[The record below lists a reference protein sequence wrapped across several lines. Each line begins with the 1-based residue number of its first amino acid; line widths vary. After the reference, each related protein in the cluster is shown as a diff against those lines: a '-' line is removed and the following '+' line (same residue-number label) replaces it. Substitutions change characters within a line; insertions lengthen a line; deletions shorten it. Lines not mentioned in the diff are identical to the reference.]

1 MTKYEVIDA
10 HVHTYKTPEI
20 GLQALSGFDVS
31 GCCGTPEEL
40 VPIMQDAGI
49 RQAVQCNM
57 TPARSM
63 FEAALAGVPS
73 DQVEEV
79 RPALLEKI
87 SDRIRRRNEW
97 TCRMAQE
104 QPGLVA
110 FLSVDPI
117 MGQEAMVAEVED
129 KIDHGG
135 ARGLKIHPG
144 EGRFHPDDPS
154 LGPVYETM
162 VKRGLPVIS
171 HGGLDIANPDPSY
184 TRPAAFAGVAEQYPE
199 LNLVIAHLG
208 NNFYDESAQMAARY
222 TNIFFD
228 TSAVI
233 PGDGNG
239 EPLIKE
245 NALSNSEAVEL
256 IRKIGVERV
265 MFGSDYPWF
274 HPRWD
279 LKRFLK
285 LDFSETE
292 KEALL
297 GSNAKRILGLQ
308 R

>member
-1 MTKYEVIDA
+1 MTEFEIIDA
-10 HVHTYKTPEI
+10 HVHTYKTPDI
-20 GLQALSGFDVS
+20 GRQALSGFDAS

-40 VPIMQDAGI
+40 VPIMQAAGI

-63 FEAALAGVPS
+63 FEAALSGLPS
-73 DQVEEV
+73 DQVEGA

-87 SDRIRRRNEW
+87 CDRIRRRNEW

-104 QPGLVA
+104 QPGLIA
-110 FLSVDPI
+110 FISVDPI
-117 MGQEAMVAEVED
+117 MGQETMLAELLNKVD
-129 KIDHGG
+129 NQG

-144 EGRFHPDDPS
+144 EGRFFPDDPS
-154 LGPVYETM
+154 LGPVYEIM
-162 VKRGLPVIS
+162 VERNLPVIS

-184 TRPAAFAGVAEQYPE
+184 TRPSAFDGVAERYPG

-208 NNFYDESAQMAARY
+208 NNFFDESVQMAAKY
-222 TNIFFD
+222 PNIFFD

-233 PGDGNG
+233 PGDENG
-239 EPLIKE
+239 EPLIKG
-245 NALSNSEAVEL
+245 NALSNLEAVEL
-256 IRKIGVERV
+256 IRNIGVERV
-265 MFGSDYPWF
+265 MFGTDYPWF
-274 HPRWD
+274 NPIWD

-297 GSNAKRILGLQ
+297 GGNAKRILGL
-308 R
+308 

>member
-1 MTKYEVIDA
+1 MTNYDIIDA
-10 HVHTYKTPEI
+10 HVHTYKTKEI
-20 GLQALSGFDVS
+20 GLQALSGFDAS

-63 FEAALAGVPS
+63 FEAALAGMPAG
-73 DQVEEV
+73 QAEEA

-97 TCRMAQE
+97 TCQMAQE

-117 MGQEAMVAEVED
+117 MGPEAMLAELLD
-129 KIDHGG
+129 KIDNQG

-144 EGRFHPDDPS
+144 EGRFYPDDPS
-154 LGPVYETM
+154 LGPVYEAM
-162 VKRGLPVIS
+162 LERGLPVIS

-184 TRPAAFAGVAEQYPE
+184 SRPTAFAGVAEQYPE
-199 LNLVIAHLG
+199 LKLVIAHLG
-208 NNFYDESAQMAARY
+208 NNFFDESVQLASKY
-222 TNIFFD
+222 PNVFFD
-228 TSAVI
+228 TSAAI
-233 PGDGNG
+233 TGDENG
-239 EPLIKE
+239 EPLNKK
-245 NALSNSEAVEL
+245 NALSNAEAVQL

-274 HPRWD
+274 HPLWD

-285 LDFSETE
+285 LDFSDAE

-297 GSNAKRILGLQ
+297 AGNARRILGL
-308 R
+308 

>member
-1 MTKYEVIDA
+1 MNNYEVIDA

-20 GLQALSGFDVS
+20 GLQALSGFDAS

-63 FEAALAGVPS
+63 FEAALADVPS

-144 EGRFHPDDPS
+144 EGQFYPDDPS
-154 LGPVYETM
+154 LGPVYEIM

-208 NNFYDESAQMAARY
+208 NNFYDESVQMAARY
-222 TNIFFD
+222 PNIFFD

-297 GSNAKRILGLQ
+297 GSNAKRILGL
-308 R
+308 